1 MQKLESTGKTSV
13 LVAINKCI
21 VGVLGIYDEAKKDA
35 AEALAG
41 LRAMKIN
48 VWMLTGDNRR
58 TAEAIAYELG
68 IPREQVVAEVLPGE
82 KSDKVVELQEAGKIV
97 AMVGDG
103 VNDSPALAQANLGIA
118 IGAGADVAVEA
129 ADLVLV
135 KSCLLD
141 VICAIDLS
149 RVTYQRIRLN
159 MLWALGY
166 NSLGI
171 PIAAGVFFPLI
182 KVVLPPEVA
191 GFAMALSSVSVV
203 VSSLLLRNYRPPKLN
218 LRLVENYVKESWG

>member
-1 MQKLESTGKTSV
+1 MTRQ
-13 LVAINKCI
+13 
-21 VGVLGIYDEAKKDA
+21 KDA

-82 KSDKVVELQEAGKIV
+82 KSEKVVELQEAGKIV

-159 MLWALGY
+159 MLCFPTQFAWDTY
-166 NSLGI
+166 CSR
-171 PIAAGVFFPLI
+171 VFFPLI
-182 KVVLPPEVA
+182 KVVLPPSG
-191 GFAMALSSVSVV
+191 GFCYGCPLYR
-203 VSSLLLRNYRPPKLN
+203 SLFLRCCYEIIDPQKLN
-218 LRLVENYVKESWG
+218 HVW